1 MKEKILNWLKQHK
14 WKVILPAGVLLLLVA
29 AFWYGSGT
37 PGTQGF
43 QTGGPVAM
51 SGEAVSSGAIANAKN
66 SEEKQSEDS
75 LQNKA
80 TGNGLDVAE
89 GKASS
94 SSTDKGN
101 SSIIA
106 QKKEESSSDITS
118 SDTTGGE
125 DKATTENTEKQS
137 PQGTEGNGGAGSGA
151 SASSGNSSAVS
162 GSSGSSANPS
172 GGSGSSANS
181 SGSSGASG
189 GGKDKYQTEPVP
201 EGKPEPMEPQD
212 VVVESTSFKC
222 TLSISC
228 ATILNNMDVCD
239 PGKVGLIPKDG
250 WILKPQT
257 VTFKKG
263 ESVFDVLQRV
273 CKEKKIHME
282 FSKTPMY
289 NSAYI
294 EGIANIYE
302 FDVGSLSGWEY
313 QVNGWFPNYG
323 CSRYQLKDGDVINWL
338 YTCDL
343 GKDIGGAN
351 VYGR

>member
-14 WKVILPAGVLLLLVA
+14 WKVILPAGVLLLLAA

-66 SEEKQSEDS
+66 SEERQSVDS
-75 LQNKA
+75 LQSKA

-89 GKASS
+89 GEASASS
-94 SSTDKGN
+94 ADKENPSKSS
-101 SSIIA
+101 
-106 QKKEESSSDITS
+106 QKNDESSNDITS
-118 SDTTGGE
+118 NDITGGE
-125 DKATTENTEKQS
+125 DKATTDSTEKQS
-137 PQGTEGNGGAGSGA
+137 PQGTKGNGGAGSGV
-151 SASSGNSSAVS
+151 SVSSGNSSAVA
-162 GSSGSSANPS
+162 GS
-172 GGSGSSANS
+172 SGSSANS
-181 SGSSGASG
+181 SGSSGSSGNSSGSSGASG
-189 GGKDKYQTEPVP
+189 DGKDKYQTEPVP

-228 ATILNNMDVCD
+228 ATILNNMDLCD

-343 GKDIGGAN
+343 GKDIGGSN
-351 VYGR
+351 TNGG